1 MKKIINEPTA
11 AAVAKGINL
20 KERKKTF
27 VVFDFGGG
35 TLDVTVM
42 ETGVENGTKT
52 FQVLSTHGDTFLGG
66 VDFDEVIMEMI
77 LEKIRTTFS
86 DEFNE
91 MLSMDG
97 KTTERAKTKVMRNL
111 FTVRKQAKV
120 VKVRSFRKGRWCSPM
135 EEDVRNRQA
144 SLSLRS

>member
-1 MKKIINEPTA
+1 MTDKVNVVISVSAFFSHFQRQETIVVGEAGFVVKKIINEPTA
-11 AAVAKGINL
+11 AAIAKGINL

-66 VDFDEVIMEMI
+66 VDFDEVIMEMV
-77 LEKIRTTFS
+77 LEKIRTTFK

-91 MLSMDG
+91 ML
-97 KTTERAKTKVMRNL
+97 
-111 FTVRKQAKV
+111 
-120 VKVRSFRKGRWCSPM
+120 
-135 EEDVRNRQA
+135 
-144 SLSLRS
+144 